1 MLDAHIFLGALSM
14 VFLCGVDVV
23 WAQTTVSISATA
35 SHPVPTTL
43 CEFGLAIM
51 LNGMPLID
59 STVWL
64 YAVGQMFEVYLVPN
78 EFIYMTNDNSFP
90 GYKCMKFSLYYFI

>member
-1 MLDAHIFLGALSM
+1 MLDVRILLGTLG

-23 WAQTTVSISATA
+23 LAQTTVSISATA

-51 LNGMPLID
+51 
-59 STVWL
+59 
-64 YAVGQMFEVYLVPN
+64 
-78 EFIYMTNDNSFP
+78 
-90 GYKCMKFSLYYFI
+90 

>member
-1 MLDAHIFLGALSM
+1 MLDAHILLGALSM
-14 VFLCGVDVV
+14 VFLCSVDVV

-51 LNGMPLID
+51 LNGIPLIKC
-59 STVWL
+59 TLWL
-64 YAVGQMFEVYLVPN
+64 LCSWTDVRGMISFQ
-78 EFIYMTNDNSFP
+78 TNSA
-90 GYKCMKFSLYYFI
+90 I

>member
-1 MLDAHIFLGALSM
+1 MKIKMLDARILLGALNM
-14 VFLCGVDVV
+14 VILCSVDVV

-51 LNGMPLID
+51 
-59 STVWL
+59 
-64 YAVGQMFEVYLVPN
+64 
-78 EFIYMTNDNSFP
+78 
-90 GYKCMKFSLYYFI
+90 